1 MNRTRGTR
9 YAHATRKQQLMEQA
23 MGSSLRSFC
32 YFILVHKVMRTPLP
46 QQRGKAVQDFGRRHY
61 PELLRPL
68 IWRSSPSLFS
78 AFLNYG

>member
-1 MNRTRGTR
+1 
-9 YAHATRKQQLMEQA
+9 MEQA

-68 IWRSSPSLFS
+68 IWRPSPSLFS